1 MTSVQPVSR
10 SLGAGEP
17 APAAAWMRIG
27 ELSERVGVSVDR
39 LRVWERRYGL
49 ITPRR
54 TGGRQR
60 LYSTVDEARVRL
72 MLRYLDRGM
81 SPRQAAEEVSALRL
95 SVRPGAGAAIGA
107 DEVSEAHQAM
117 RAHLDR
123 YDETGAQRVLERLF
137 LAYAPVT
144 VLRHVVL
151 PYLAE
156 VGDRWA
162 HGHLSVAQEH
172 FASNFLQARLL
183 ALARGWDRG
192 LGPRALLAC
201 APDEQHTFGLVS
213 FGIALHRHGW
223 RITYLGAGTPLEMTE
238 QAAGDISPELV
249 VVSAAMPERLDGHRE
264 ALARLGNA
272 FPCAIAGAGAREAFI
287 AGTRVRLLEQD
298 PITGADQLG
307 VPACAYPPSA

>member
-10 SLGAGEP
+10 SRAAGEL

-27 ELSERVGVSVDR
+27 ELSERVGVGVDR

-54 TGGRQR
+54 TRGGQR
-60 LYSTVDEARVRL
+60 LYSTIDETRVRL
-72 MLRYLDRGM
+72 MLRYLARGL

-95 SVRPGAGAAIGA
+95 SVRPGAGTAV
-107 DEVSEAHQAM
+107 DEEEVAVAHEEM
-117 RAHLDR
+117 RASLDR

-137 LAYAPVT
+137 LAYAPIT
-144 VLRHVVL
+144 VLRDVVL

-162 HGHLSVAQEH
+162 KGHLSVAQEH

-183 ALARGWDRG
+183 ALARGWDRA

-201 APDEQHTFGLVS
+201 APGEQHTFGLVS

-223 RITYLGAGTPLEMTE
+223 RITYLGADTPMEMTE
-238 QAAGDISPELV
+238 QAAGHISPELL
-249 VVSAAMPERLDGHRE
+249 VVSAAMPERLEGRRD
-264 ALARLGNA
+264 ALARLGSA
-272 FPCAIAGAGAREAFI
+272 YPCAIAGAGARA
-287 AGTRVRLLEQD
+287 ALVHGTRVRLLEQD
-298 PITGADQLG
+298 PITAADQLG
-307 VPACAYPPSA
+307 VPA

>member
-1 MTSVQPVSR
+1 MSSVQPLSR
-10 SLGAGEP
+10 SSGAGEP
-17 APAAAWMRIG
+17 AAAAAWMRIG

-54 TGGRQR
+54 TRGGQR
-60 LYSTVDEARVRL
+60 MYSTIDEARVRL
-72 MLRYLDRGM
+72 MLRYLARGL

-95 SVRPGAGAAIGA
+95 SVRAGAGTAIEAEEVAAA
-107 DEVSEAHQAM
+107 YAEM
-117 RAHLDR
+117 RASLDL

-144 VLRHVVL
+144 VLRDVVL
-151 PYLAE
+151 PYLAA
-156 VGDRWA
+156 VGSRWA
-162 HGHLSVAQEH
+162 DGHLSVAQEH

-201 APDEQHTFGLVS
+201 APGEQHTFGLVS

-223 RITYLGAGTPLEMTE
+223 RITYLGADTPLEMTE
-238 QAAGDISPELV
+238 QAAGHISPELI
-249 VVSAAMPERLDGHRE
+249 VVSAAMPERLEGRRD
-264 ALARLGNA
+264 ALARLAGA
-272 FPCAIAGAGAREAFI
+272 CPCVIAGAGGHAALI
-287 AGTRVRLLEQD
+287 GGTRVRLLEQD
-298 PITGADQLG
+298 PITAADELG
-307 VPACAYPPSA
+307 VPA